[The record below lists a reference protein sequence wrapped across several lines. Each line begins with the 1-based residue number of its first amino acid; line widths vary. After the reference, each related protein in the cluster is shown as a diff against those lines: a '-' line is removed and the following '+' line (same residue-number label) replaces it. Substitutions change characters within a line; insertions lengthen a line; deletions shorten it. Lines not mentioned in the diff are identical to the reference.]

1 MAVENI
7 KQSIEE
13 INERKRKLEQKI
25 SEALL
30 EFENSTSLQIESLDF
45 TRRSCCTELGTEIE
59 FKYVTEACVLIK

>member
-30 EFENSTSLQIESLDF
+30 EFENSTSLQIESF
-45 TRRSCCTELGTEIE
+45 
-59 FKYVTEACVLIK
+59 

>member
-45 TRRSCCTELGTEIE
+45 TRRSSCTEQGTEID
-59 FKYVTEACVLIK
+59 FRYITEARVLLK